1 MENNQREIPYNY
13 TSAVDEQVI
22 EHLFGPEMV
31 RTLERLRPRRS
42 TGRSARLLNRFM
54 GDMFMIERNPF
65 IFQELVDNT
74 EERRRLF
81 STFEKDLAVIRENT
95 GDKDVAHV
103 VNCCGEYRKAL
114 FRRIQTASAGQK
126 KIIKTLSPVVGKENI
141 YFDPFNI
148 TAHSTDATDWRLH
161 LPAAVVRPSFESQ
174 VADLVKS
181 INKTG
186 MKLIPRGGGT
196 GLTGGATPLAE
207 DCIMIN
213 TEKLN
218 RIGEIRKKHNRKGKE
233 FFCVNLEAGV
243 ITEDAMN
250 HAKAGGLVFAT
261 DPTSAWASTIGGNI
275 SENAGGKTAVLWG
288 TALDNILSYKMVMP
302 TGQSITI
309 ERQDHPIRKIMPED
323 TVTFN
328 VKSKSGSILQTV
340 SLTGEEIRKPGL
352 GKDVTNKVLNG
363 LPGIQKEGCDGII
376 TSATFILHKA
386 FKLKKTVCIE
396 FFGNDLTEAGKVI
409 RSICKVFGNKEEQPC
424 LIALEHFDEEYIK
437 AIDYK
442 AKAAGTGRL
451 KAVLLMD
458 MVADKPELLDDG
470 MKRLENILAPYD
482 RTEAT
487 AAKDDKEAERFW
499 RDRKRLGAIASRT
512 NAFKLNEDIVL
523 PIDALADFAEYVD
536 NYNIEEKRAAC
547 FSIIDNIIEYLE
559 TAEPLEDSEWLKAK
573 VSLAKDMAGIAR
585 ASVNNAD
592 RDRLEEE
599 IRSNSFVIEL
609 LQIMRGY
616 TLVSENIKKIHEKTL
631 SRLIVIATH
640 MHAGDGNVHVN
651 IPVMS
656 NDRTMME
663 RAGRTADNIMKKAME
678 FNGVVSGEHGIGI
691 TKFRHLSQD
700 RIDELEVYRDRVDPD
715 RIMNPFKLS
724 RADII
729 DKVFTPSFNLLELE
743 ASILRRGSL
752 GTLALEIANCVRCGR
767 CKTDCPVFFP
777 GQNLFFHPRNKILA
791 VASLIEAL
799 LYITQRTH
807 STRFQILKHLEEIAD
822 HCTTCRKCLVKC
834 PVNIDSGKVSIIERE
849 ILAENRFKHTPWITS
864 LTLKYLASQNRLAN
878 GIMRFL
884 IVKTGSRVQRA
895 GSKLLSKLPDINGYK
910 QKKPFIL
917 FKTAMPRVNSSPMYS
932 ILPRC
937 DANQAVLLEPPSDPE
952 FNVFYF
958 PGCGSERLFSDIGK
972 ASLYLLLKSGARV
985 ILPPPFLCCGF
996 PARINASKERFNHI
1010 SLRDTIILSQI
1021 KQMFN
1026 DLEFTA
1032 CVVSCG
1038 TCKESLEN
1046 LDIESIFN
1054 CRITDVSAFALDKN
1068 APVSLDEKFMYHAPC
1083 HDSMEGKG
1091 KRIIN
1096 SKTEAEVHAIPFCC
1110 SEAGTMAMSRPDI
1123 SDSMLNRKQ
1132 EAIGSFM
1139 EHHTD
1144 FKKILT
1150 NCPSCLQGLGRCSAR
1165 HKIEP
1170 VHLSVELAGQIGGK
1184 GWKNELDDL
1193 VKESTLIQF

>member
-1 MENNQREIPYNY
+1 MEQSLREIPYNY
-13 TSAVDEQVI
+13 TSAVDKQVI
-22 EHLFGPEMV
+22 EHLFGPDMV
-31 RTLERLRPRRS
+31 RTLEKLRPRRS

-65 IFQELVDNT
+65 IFQELVDNP
-74 EERRRLF
+74 EERRMLF

-95 GDKDVAHV
+95 SDKDVAGV
-103 VNCCGEYRKAL
+103 VDRCGEYRRTLYK
-114 FRRIQTASAGQK
+114 RVQTASTRQR
-126 KIIKTLSPVVGKENI
+126 KITRTLSPTVGKDNI
-141 YFDPFNI
+141 YFDPFSI
-148 TAHSTDATDWRLH
+148 TTHSTDATDWRLH
-161 LPAAVVRPSFESQ
+161 LPAAVVRPSSEPQ
-174 VADLVKS
+174 VAELVKTM
-181 INKTG
+181 NRTG
-186 MKLIPRGGGT
+186 MKMIPRGGGT
-196 GLTGGATPLAE
+196 GLTGGATPLAR

-218 RIGEIRKKHNRKGKE
+218 RIGEIEQRTNRQGRE
-233 FFCVNLEAGV
+233 FYCVHLEAGV

-250 HAKAGGLVFAT
+250 RARSAGLVFAT

-275 SENAGGKTAVLWG
+275 AENAGGKTAVLWG
-288 TALDNILSYKMVMP
+288 TALDNILSYHMVMP
-302 TGQSITI
+302 SGRVLTV
-309 ERQDHPIRKIMPED
+309 ERRDHPGRKIMPED
-323 TVTFN
+323 TVVFN
-328 VKSKSGSILQTV
+328 VSDEGGHYIETV
-340 SLTGEEIRKPGL
+340 TLTGEEIRKPGL

-409 RSICKVFGNKEEQPC
+409 QSISKAFRDKEKEPC

-442 AKAAGTGRL
+442 AKSAGTGRL
-451 KAVLLMD
+451 KAVLLLD
-458 MVADKPELLDDG
+458 MVSDDPDLLQEG
-470 MKRLENILAPYD
+470 MSRLYEILAPYD

-487 AAKDDKEAERFW
+487 TAKDDREAERFW

-523 PIDALADFAEYVD
+523 PIDSLADFAEYVD
-536 NYNIEEKRAAC
+536 RYNIEEKRVTC
-547 FSIIDNIIEYLE
+547 CSIIDNIIEYLE

-573 VSLAKDMAGIAR
+573 VSVAKDMAGIAR
-585 ASVNNAD
+585 AAVNNAD
-592 RDRLEEE
+592 RDKLEEE
-599 IRSNSFVIEL
+599 IRSNSFVTEL

-616 TLVSENIKKIHEKTL
+616 TLVSENIKKIHKETL

-656 NDRTMME
+656 NDREMME
-663 RAGRTADNIMKKAME
+663 RAAITADRIMEKAVQ

-691 TKFRHLSQD
+691 TKFRHLPES
-700 RIDELEVYRDRVDPD
+700 RIQELEDYRSKVDPEGA
-715 RIMNPFKLS
+715 MNPFKLS

-743 ASILRRGSL
+743 ANILRRGSL

-822 HCTTCRKCLVKC
+822 HCTTCRKCLEKC

-849 ILAENRFKHTPWITS
+849 ILAENQFKHTPLITS
-864 LTLKYLASQNRLAN
+864 LTLQYLTSQNRLAN
-878 GIMRFL
+878 RILRYL
-884 IVKTGSRVQRA
+884 IVNTGSRIQRA
-895 GSKLLSKLPDINGYK
+895 GSKLMSRLPDINGYK

-917 FKTAMPRVNSSPMYS
+917 FKTAMPRINSRPMHS
-932 ILPRC
+932 ILPGC
-937 DANQAVLLEPPSDPE
+937 EANQAILAEPAGEPK

-972 ASLYLLLKSGARV
+972 ASLYLLLKRGARV

-1021 KQMFN
+1021 QQMFN

-1032 CVVSCG
+1032 CAVSCG

-1046 LDIESIFN
+1046 LDAGSIFN
-1054 CRITDVSAFALDKN
+1054 CKIKDVSAFFLESE
-1068 APVSLDEKFMYHAPC
+1068 PSVSMEGEFMYHAPC
-1083 HDSMEGKG
+1083 HDSMEGRG
-1091 KRIIN
+1091 EEIIRTCTGA
-1096 SKTEAEVHAIPFCC
+1096 KVHAVPFCC

-1123 SDSMLNRKQ
+1123 TDSMLKRKQ
-1132 EAIGSFM
+1132 SAIDAFRETRNGINR
-1139 EHHTD
+1139 
-1144 FKKILT
+1144 ILT
-1150 NCPSCLQGLGRCSAR
+1150 NCPSCLQGLGRCDSPE
-1165 HKIEP
+1165 IEP
-1170 VHLSVELAGQIGGK
+1170 VHLSVELAHRIGGPQ
-1184 GWKNELDDL
+1184 WQRELEDM
-1193 VKESTLIQF
+1193 VRQSAVIQF

>member
-1 MENNQREIPYNY
+1 MGYSDREIPYNY
-13 TSAVDEQVI
+13 TSAVDKQVI
-22 EHLFGPEMV
+22 EHLFGPDMV
-31 RTLERLRPRRS
+31 DTLEKLKPRRS

-65 IFQELVDNT
+65 IFQELVDNP

-81 STFEKDLAVIRENT
+81 SAFEKDLAVIRSNT
-95 GDKDVAHV
+95 SAKDVLHV
-103 VNCCGEYRKAL
+103 VNRCDECRETFYK
-114 FRRIQTASAGQK
+114 RIQKASSRQK
-126 KIIKTLSPVVGKENI
+126 KIKRTLSPVVGKENI
-141 YFDPFNI
+141 YFDPFSV
-148 TAHSTDATDWRLH
+148 TTHSTDATDWRLH
-161 LPAAVVRPSFESQ
+161 LPAAVIRPSSESR
-174 VADLVKS
+174 VAELVKT
-181 INKTG
+181 INRTG
-186 MKLIPRGGGT
+186 MKMIPRGGGT
-196 GLTGGATPLAE
+196 GLTGGATPLAR

-218 RIGEIRKKHNRKGKE
+218 RIGEIEKRTTLQGKE
-233 FFCVNLEAGV
+233 FFCMKTEAGV

-250 HAKAGGLVFAT
+250 HAKGRGLVFAT

-275 SENAGGKTAVLWG
+275 AENAGGKTAVLWG
-288 TALDNILSYKMVMP
+288 TALDNILSYNMVMP
-302 TGQSITI
+302 SGRVLTI
-309 ERQDHPIRKIMPED
+309 ERQDHPGRKIMPED
-323 TVTFN
+323 TVVFN
-328 VKSKSGSILQTV
+328 ISDEHSRLVETV
-340 SLTGEEIRKPGL
+340 TLTGEEIRKPGL

-376 TSATFILHKA
+376 TSATFILHNA

-396 FFGNDLTEAGKVI
+396 FFGNDLSEAGKVI
-409 RSICKVFGNKEEQPC
+409 RSISLAFRDKEKEPC

-451 KAVLLMD
+451 KAVLLLD
-458 MVADKPELLDDG
+458 LVSNSPDLLKEG
-470 MKRLENILAPYD
+470 MTRLYRILAPYD

-487 AAKDDKEAERFW
+487 TAKDDHEAERFW

-536 NYNIEEKRAAC
+536 RYNIEEKRVTC
-547 FSIIDNIIEYLE
+547 CSIIDNIMEYLE
-559 TAEPLEDSEWLKAK
+559 TAEPLEDSDWLKAK
-573 VSLAKDMAGIAR
+573 VSLAGDMAGIAR
-585 ASVNNAD
+585 AAVNNAD
-592 RDRLEEE
+592 RDKLEEE
-599 IRSNSFVIEL
+599 IRSNGFVTEL

-616 TLVSENIKKIHEKTL
+616 TLVSENIKKIHKETL

-656 NDRTMME
+656 NDREMME
-663 RAGRTADNIMKKAME
+663 RAARTADRIMEKAVR

-691 TKFRHLSQD
+691 TKFRHLPEN
-700 RIDELEVYRDRVDPD
+700 RIEELEHYRNKVDPH
-715 RIMNPFKLS
+715 RAMNPFKLS

-743 ASILRRGSL
+743 ANILRRGSL

-767 CKTDCPVFFP
+767 CKIDCPVFFP

-807 STRFQILKHLEEIAD
+807 STRFRILKHLEEIAD
-822 HCTTCRKCLVKC
+822 HCTTCRKCLEKC
-834 PVNIDSGKVSIIERE
+834 PVNIDSGNVSIIERE
-849 ILAENRFKHTPWITS
+849 ILAENRFKHTSWMTT
-864 LTLKYLASQNRLAN
+864 LTLKYLTSRNRLAN
-878 GIMRFL
+878 RVL
-884 IVKTGSRVQRA
+884 RYLLVTTGSRIQRT
-895 GSKLLSKLPDINGYK
+895 GSKVMAKLPDINGYK

-917 FKTAMPRVNSSPMYS
+917 FKAPMPRINSRPMHS
-932 ILPRC
+932 ILPGC
-937 DANQAVLLEPPSDPE
+937 EANQAILAEPSVQPK

-972 ASLYLLLKSGARV
+972 ASLYLLLKNGARV

-996 PARINASKERFNHI
+996 PARINASKDRFNHI

-1021 KQMFN
+1021 QQMFN

-1046 LDIESIFN
+1046 LNAGTIFN
-1054 CRITDVSAFALDKN
+1054 CKIKDVGAFVLETE
-1068 APVSLDEKFMYHAPC
+1068 PSVSLDGEFMYHAPC
-1083 HDSMEGKG
+1083 HDSMEGRG
-1091 KRIIN
+1091 EEIIR
-1096 SKTEAEVHAIPFCC
+1096 TGTGADIHPIPFCC

-1123 SDSMLNRKQ
+1123 SDSMLKRKRS
-1132 EAIGSFM
+1132 AIDAFRENHNGV
-1139 EHHTD
+1139 
-1144 FKKILT
+1144 KRILT
-1150 NCPSCLQGLGRCSAR
+1150 NCPSCLQGLGRCDST
-1165 HKIEP
+1165 KIEP
-1170 VHLSVELAGQIGGK
+1170 VHLSVELAARTGGPQ
-1184 GWKNELDDL
+1184 WQMELADL
-1193 VKESTLIQF
+1193 VRHSTVIQF

>member
-1 MENNQREIPYNY
+1 MEQSDREIPYNY
-13 TSAVDEQVI
+13 TSAVDKQVI

-31 RTLERLRPRRS
+31 RTFEKLRPRRS

-65 IFQELVDNT
+65 IFQELVDNP

-95 GDKDVAHV
+95 CDKDVAHV
-103 VNCCGEYRKAL
+103 VDRCGEYRKTL
-114 FRRIQTASAGQK
+114 FKKIQTASTRQR
-126 KIIKTLSPVVGKENI
+126 KITRTLSPVVGKDNI
-141 YFDPFNI
+141 YFDPFSI
-148 TAHSTDATDWRLH
+148 TTHATDATDWRLH
-161 LPAAVVRPSFESQ
+161 LPAAVVRPSSESR
-174 VADLVKS
+174 VAALVKVM
-181 INKTG
+181 NKSG
-186 MKLIPRGGGT
+186 MKMIPRGGGT
-196 GLTGGATPLAE
+196 GLTGGATPLAG
-207 DCIMIN
+207 DCIMVN

-218 RIGEIRKKHNRKGKE
+218 RIGPIEQRRNRQGKDV
-233 FFCVNLEAGV
+233 FCVDLEAGV
-243 ITEDAMN
+243 ITEDAMK
-250 HAKAGGLVFAT
+250 HAKERGLVFAT

-288 TALDNILSYKMVMP
+288 TALDNILSYNMVMP
-302 TGQSITI
+302 SGRILTI
-309 ERQDHPIRKIMPED
+309 ERQEHPGSKIMPED
-323 TVTFN
+323 TVVFN
-328 VKSKSGSILQTV
+328 ISDEDGHLVQTV
-340 SLTGEEIRKPGL
+340 TLTGEEIRKPGL
-352 GKDVTNKVLNG
+352 GKDVTNKVLKG

-376 TSATFILHKA
+376 TSATFILHRA

-409 RSICKVFGNKEEQPC
+409 RSISTAFRDKEKEPC
-424 LIALEHFDEEYIK
+424 LIALEHFDDEYIK

-451 KAVLLMD
+451 KAVLLLD
-458 MVADKPELLDDG
+458 MVSDDPVLLEEG
-470 MKRLENILAPYD
+470 MARLYQILAPYD

-487 AAKDDKEAERFW
+487 TAKDDREAERFW

-536 NYNIEEKRAAC
+536 RYNIDEKRVTC
-547 FSIIDNIIEYLE
+547 CSIIDNIMDYLE

-573 VSLAKDMAGIAR
+573 VNLAGDMAGIAR
-585 ASVNNAD
+585 AAVNNAD
-592 RDRLEEE
+592 RDKLEEE
-599 IRSNSFVIEL
+599 IRSNSFVEEL
-609 LQIMRGY
+609 LEIMRGY
-616 TLVSENIKKIHEKTL
+616 TLVSENIKKIHKQTL

-656 NDRTMME
+656 NDREMME
-663 RAGRTADNIMKKAME
+663 RAARTADRIMEKAVG

-691 TKFRHLSQD
+691 TKFRHLPES
-700 RIDELEVYRDRVDPD
+700 RIEELEEYRGKVDPD

-743 ASILRRGSL
+743 ANILRRGSL

-767 CKTDCPVFFP
+767 CKRDCPVFFP

-807 STRFQILKHLEEIAD
+807 STRFRILKYLEEIAD
-822 HCTTCRKCLVKC
+822 HCTTCRKCLEKC

-849 ILAENRFKHTPWITS
+849 ILAENQFKHTSWITS
-864 LTLKYLASQNRLAN
+864 LTLQYLTSRNRLAN
-878 GIMRFL
+878 RVLRYL
-884 IVKTGSRVQRA
+884 IVNTGSRVQRA
-895 GSKLLSKLPDINGYK
+895 GSKVLAKLPDINGYK

-917 FKTAMPRVNSSPMYS
+917 FKTELPVINSRPMHS
-932 ILPRC
+932 ILPKC
-937 DANQAVLLEPPSDPE
+937 EANQAVLAEPSFEPK

-972 ASLYLLLKSGARV
+972 ASLYLLLKRGARV

-1021 KQMFN
+1021 QQMFN
-1026 DLEFTA
+1026 DLDFTA

-1046 LDIESIFN
+1046 LDAGTIFN
-1054 CRITDVSAFALDKN
+1054 CRIKDVSAFALETE
-1068 APVSLDEKFMYHAPC
+1068 PSVSMDGEFMYHAPC
-1083 HDSMEGKG
+1083 HDSMEGRG
-1091 KRIIN
+1091 EEIIR
-1096 SKTEAEVHAIPFCC
+1096 TGTGADVHAIPYCC

-1123 SDSMLNRKQ
+1123 TDSMLKRKRS
-1132 EAIGSFM
+1132 AIDEFRKSRDGV
-1139 EHHTD
+1139 
-1144 FKKILT
+1144 KRILT
-1150 NCPSCLQGLGRCSAR
+1150 NCPSCLQGLGRCDSAE
-1165 HKIEP
+1165 IDP
-1170 VHLSVELAGQIGGK
+1170 VHLSVELAARIGGPR
-1184 GWKNELDDL
+1184 WQLELEDL
-1193 VKESTLIQF
+1193 VRQSTVIQF